1 MEMMTPSQVWA
12 GFDAQ
17 SENLNSVLISE
28 ENNKRTYTFLAMS
41 AADGEV
47 VAEMNVFS
55 PSLPTKKTVLLV
67 GEYDQLP
74 QRELIEDLVS
84 KNYLVCYVDYSASNE
99 GTYTS
104 FPPSLGYGVIKN
116 AGEHL
121 TKLCPTAKDTCQ
133 YLYSVI
139 TKRAITFIQKELEQK
154 EIVLVGI
161 KSGVEIAMQT
171 AGSDKRLLAL
181 ACICGAGYTEYLDKP
196 KYESEEAAIDDELLQ
211 WLTSVS
217 SVAYAKHI
225 SLPVL
230 ITLGSNGKLSD
241 VDRLSNLITLMPS
254 SDVRI
259 NISPRH
265 LDNISKRSYDNF
277 TKWLDVVFLYST
289 LPETPVLHIDVNNDG
304 IVYATVK
311 TPCCIEIDYVKVYYS
326 YGDNNHSTRYWYST
340 MGEPVSETEY
350 LAKISLSCDKG
361 PLFAFCEV
369 NYRNGL
375 VLSSVVYHADLEM
388 YKIAWSKADAMPII
402 FQYAT
407 RQGNFT
413 EVREE
418 AVIMN
423 ESIEEDTLPINIKGL
438 KCRLGS
444 MITFFTCQDI
454 SDTKLLQIDTYSNK
468 LNYDFSLSVI
478 KGGRDNKEYFCEKN
492 ITVTDSYYSL
502 KLAVNDFKDK
512 DYLPLDSWQDI
523 RAIIIKSVDV
533 TIGKIMFI

>member
-1 MEMMTPSQVWA
+1 MMTPSQVWA
-12 GFDAQ
+12 GFDPQ
-17 SENLNSVLISE
+17 SENLNSILISE
-28 ENNKRTYTFLAMS
+28 GGNKKTYTFLAMTAS
-41 AADGEV
+41 DGEV

-55 PSLPTKKTVLLV
+55 PTSPTKKTVLLV
-67 GEYDQLP
+67 GEYYQLP
-74 QRELIEDLVS
+74 QKDLIDDLVS
-84 KNYLVCYVDYSASNE
+84 KNYLVCYVDYSAVGRN
-99 GTYTS
+99 TATS
-104 FPPSLGYGVIKN
+104 FPPSLSYGVIAN

-171 AGSDKRLLAL
+171 AGSDKRILAL

-196 KYESEEAAIDDELLQ
+196 KYEGEEIIINDELIK

-230 ITLGSNGKLSD
+230 ITIGSNGKLSD
-241 VDRLSNLITLMPS
+241 IDRLSNLITLMPD

-265 LDNISKRSYDNF
+265 LDNISKKSYNNF
-277 TKWLDVVFLYST
+277 IKWLEVVFLYST
-289 LPETPVLHIDVNNDG
+289 PPETPFLHIDVNNEG
-304 IVYATVK
+304 VVYSTVK
-311 TPCCIEIDYVKVYYS
+311 ASSYLEIDHVKVYYS
-326 YGDNNHSTRYWYST
+326 YGDNNHSTRYWYSSV
-340 MGEPVSETEY
+340 GEPVSDSEY
-350 LAKISLSCDKG
+350 LAKMSVCSDEG

-369 NYRNGL
+369 NYRNGM
-375 VLSSVVYHADLEM
+375 VLSSVVYHIDLED
-388 YKIAWSKADAMPII
+388 YKVERQKCVNLPII

-413 EVREE
+413 EVRDD
-418 AVIMN
+418 AIIMN
-423 ESIEEDTLPINIKGL
+423 ESIEEDTLPIEIKGI

-444 MITFFTCQDI
+444 MITFFKCQDVP
-454 SDTKLLQIDTYSNK
+454 STKLLQIDTYSDK

-478 KGGRDNKEYFCEKN
+478 KGGRESKEYFCEKN
-492 ITVTDSYYSL
+492 VTVTDSYYSL
-502 KLAVNDFKDK
+502 KLSVNDFKGK

-523 RAIIIKSVDV
+523 RALIIKSVDV